1 MISFNPIKPILKL
14 LIPLIRRRHT
24 VHVGIASNG
33 VVIAF
38 VDDDDGNDDDD
49 DVDDNDD
56 DDVDDDNDDDVDDGV
71 FDEVTIPIV
80 GFRPSCRLAC
90 SLSLIRPYFHK

>member
-1 MISFNPIKPILKL
+1 M
-14 LIPLIRRRHT
+14 
-24 VHVGIASNG
+24 HVGIASNG

-38 VDDDDGNDDDD
+38 VVDDDGNDDDD
-49 DVDDNDD
+49 DDVDDDID
-56 DDVDDDNDDDVDDGV
+56 DDVDDDVV

-80 GFRPSCRLAC
+80 GFRPSCSLAC